1 MAEFDLTVAVTAH
14 DETLVAGPSMQ
25 SADAAIRQVEK
36 LGFSVERLVGLDVPT
51 KECRAFFNQ
60 PALNAWTKVELE
72 MADPFRTRNAL
83 VEHGLGKW
91 IAFIDADDLVSE
103 NWLSK
108 AAARLARAEKDGDAI
123 IVHPEL
129 NWIFEG
135 AEVVFAKPSMEDEL
149 FLPHYL
155 YFANYYD
162 MMAMAPRQVALDIPY
177 GPRDLKNGLGYQDWQ
192 WNIET
197 IAAGWRHVTVQDTV
211 IFKRR
216 RVRSISV
223 ENRQRGCVIRVLEP
237 MAIDRV
243 RQFGKKAI
251 A

>member
-1 MAEFDLTVAVTAH
+1 MRGLDLTVAVTAH
-14 DETLVAGPSMQ
+14 NETLIAGPCML
-25 SADAAIRQVEK
+25 SADSAIHEVEK
-36 LGFSVERLVGLDVPT
+36 CGFSVERLVGLDIPT
-51 KECRAFFNQ
+51 DECRTFFNQ
-60 PALNAWTKVELE
+60 SKLDHWSKVELE
-72 MADPFRTRNAL
+72 MGDPFKSRNAL
-83 VEHGLGKW
+83 VERGRGKW

-103 NWLSK
+103 NWLAK
-108 AAARLARAEKDGDAI
+108 AIMRLARAEMDGEKI

-135 AEVVFAKPSMEDEL
+135 AESVFTKQSMDDPL

-162 MMAMAPRQVALDIPY
+162 MMAMAPRKVALEIPY
-177 GPRDLKNGLGYQDWQ
+177 APRDLRSGFGYQDWQ

-197 IAAGWRHVTVQDTV
+197 IDAGWRHVTVKDTV

-216 RVRSISV
+216 RIGSV
-223 ENRQRGCVIRVLEP
+223 SEENRERGCVIRALEP

-243 RQFGKKAI
+243 RELYRR
-251 A
+251 